1 MRKVRCLR
9 RMKVTM
15 SVCSDE
21 LLALA
26 ESLIVGENE
35 ASNRAS
41 VSRSYYALYHE
52 AVITASFLS
61 LPEAKDIKTAHERL
75 IFRYSASSRGLS
87 AIGRSLRKQKL
98 MRAKADYDIRDM
110 ITSSDAKL
118 HVATTRRVVSDL
130 RRITS
135 KIAN

>member
-1 MRKVRCLR
+1 
-9 RMKVTM
+9 M

-26 ESLIVGENE
+26 ESLIEVNNE

-52 AVITASFLS
+52 AVIAASCLS
-61 LPEAKDIKTAHERL
+61 LPEQRDIKTTHERL
-75 IFRYSASSRGLS
+75 ISRYTASSRGLS

-98 MRAKADYDIRDM
+98 MRAKADYDIRDL

-118 HVATTRRVVSDL
+118 HVAITRQIVSDL